1 MAGEK
6 EIGSFFGQDGIVYEE
21 RARKDLPI
29 PGWRLHMIKSKIKV
43 SEPIDRW
50 CRNEHPPGWCLDMV
64 IARVEEVVYSI
75 SLTDLAK

>member
-29 PGWRLHMIKSKIKV
+29 PGWRLHIIKSKLGV
-43 SEPIDRW
+43 LEPKRKKKDLIGCIRT
-50 CRNEHPPGWCLDMV
+50 GMV
-64 IARVEEVVYSI
+64 FRHSGRGERG
-75 SLTDLAK
+75 